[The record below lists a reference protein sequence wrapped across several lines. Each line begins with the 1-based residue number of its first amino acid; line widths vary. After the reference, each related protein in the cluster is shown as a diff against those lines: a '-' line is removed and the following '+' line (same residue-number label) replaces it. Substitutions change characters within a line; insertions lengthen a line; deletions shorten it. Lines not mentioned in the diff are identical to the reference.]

1 MTEYGYMEGSYLRS
15 RILEPY
21 SEIRVD
27 ENGEHYTT
35 EISVAEQARGLSK
48 EWKPVDA
55 IDEAQMDAGD
65 DNYIVVPHPYDAGD
79 HIAYRYERKRDLQRV
94 RAEIAGLKDNLAG
107 SDYKVAKCYE
117 ASLTGGEMPYDV
129 NALIQE
135 RQAARDR
142 INELE
147 ALLV

>member
-1 MTEYGYMEGSYLRS
+1 MTEYGYMEDGYLRS

-21 SEIRVD
+21 SEIRVN
-27 ENGEHYTT
+27 ENGEQYTA

-48 EWKPVDA
+48 EWKPVDP

-65 DNYIVVPHPYDAGD
+65 DNYIVVPHPYDAGN